1 MDGTDFRI
9 NEPTPF
15 DRKWYSHKFNGP
27 GVCYEISI
35 RIATGHIVWVN
46 GPFCCGRW
54 PDIKIAE
61 KHLVKHL
68 DRHERVIA
76 DSGYRN
82 GGHFITPT
90 GHNNL
95 QEHEH
100 SVIRARHETVNGQF
114 KNWNILK
121 KVFRHNVR
129 KHGPVF
135 WAVAN
140 ITQLEL
146 TTTNP
151 VFQL

>member
-1 MDGTDFRI
+1 MDGTDFQI

-27 GVCYEISI
+27 GVRYEIGIS
-35 RIATGHIVWVN
+35 IATGHIVWVN

-54 PDIKIAE
+54 PDIKIAK
-61 KHLVKHL
+61 KHLVKRL

-95 QEHEH
+95 QEHV
-100 SVIRARHETVNGQF
+100 SVVVV
-114 KNWNILK
+114 L
-121 KVFRHNVR
+121 
-129 KHGPVF
+129 PM
-135 WAVAN
+135 
-140 ITQLEL
+140 
-146 TTTNP
+146 
-151 VFQL
+151 